1 LLFLALLCY
10 NYLQRK
16 KLEERMELRD
26 YIRVIRRR
34 GWIILVLML
43 LTSISAFA
51 FSKWQIPEYKGYVTI
66 QFRAARADWGLTNAA
81 KTLLPS
87 YRNFIANEKTA
98 QRTIE
103 RLNLDYTPQQL
114 LSKIATKA
122 DEADFTL
129 RLEVRDYDG
138 PLAQRIAQTMAEIFV
153 EDQTEWNQRQDKQD
167 RVEAFILNSARYSLY
182 RPQTKMNVLAGAV
195 FGALLGVLIIF
206 LLEWLEADI
215 LWAGED
221 VERRLGLPVLG
232 TIPTYSTE
240 ASPSFWKIKLR
251 R

>member
-1 LLFLALLCY
+1 
-10 NYLQRK
+10 
-16 KLEERMELRD
+16 MELSD
-26 YIRVIRRR
+26 YIRVLRRR
-34 GWIILVLML
+34 GWIILALML
-43 LTSISAFA
+43 LTAVSAFIY
-51 FSKWQIPEYKGYVTI
+51 SKWQIPEYKGYVTI

-103 RLNLDYTPQQL
+103 RLQLDMTPQQL
-114 LSKIATKA
+114 LSKVATKA
-122 DEADFTL
+122 DETDFTL
-129 RLEVRDYDG
+129 RLEVRDHDG

-195 FGALLGVLIIF
+195 FGTLLGVIIVF
-206 LLEWLEADI
+206 FLEWLEADI

-221 VERRLGLPVLG
+221 VEQRLGLPVLG
-232 TIPTYSTE
+232 TIPSYSSE
-240 ASPSFWKIKLR
+240 ARLSPRKNKPGR
-251 R
+251 

>member
-1 LLFLALLCY
+1 
-10 NYLQRK
+10 
-16 KLEERMELRD
+16 MELRD

-103 RLNLDYTPQQL
+103 RLQLDLTPQQL
-114 LSKIATKA
+114 LSKVATKA

-215 LWAGED
+215 LWVGED
-221 VERRLGLPVLG
+221 VEKRLGLPVLG
-232 TIPTYSTE
+232 TIPTYSTG
-240 ASPSFWKIKLR
+240 ANTSFWKIKLR

>member
-1 LLFLALLCY
+1 
-10 NYLQRK
+10 
-16 KLEERMELRD
+16 MELRD
-26 YIRVIRRR
+26 YLRVLRRR
-34 GWIILVLML
+34 GWIILVLMF
-43 LTSISAFA
+43 LTSLSAFL
-51 FSKWQIPEYKGYVTI
+51 FSKWQIPEYKGYITI
-66 QFRAARADWGLTNAA
+66 QFRAARADWGLANAA

-87 YRNFIANEKTA
+87 FRNFIANEKTA

-103 RLNLDYTPQQL
+103 RLQLDLTPQQL
-114 LSKIATKA
+114 LSKVATKA
-122 DEADFTL
+122 DETDFTL

-167 RVEAFILNSARYSLY
+167 RVEAFILNNARYTLY

-195 FGALLGVLIIF
+195 FGALLGVIIIF
-206 LLEWLEADI
+206 FLEWLEADI

-232 TIPTYSTE
+232 AIPTYSSETRL
-240 ASPSFWKIKLR
+240 ASPRIKLR